1 MLFDV
6 QVGDVV
12 QLRKTHP
19 CGSQDW
25 LVTRIGADI
34 GLKCQGCGRK
44 VMLTRR
50 EFNKSVKRCVSRPQ
64 EQDTQEQDTPD
75 EAQQAQDGRP
85 DAPSR

>member
-6 QVGDVV
+6 QIGDVV

-19 CGSQDW
+19 CGSQEW

-50 EFNKSVKRCVSRPQ
+50 AFNKSVKRCVSRPLANP
-64 EQDTQEQDTPD
+64 QDEGTP
-75 EAQQAQDGRP
+75 AQDERP
-85 DAPSR
+85 DAPAR